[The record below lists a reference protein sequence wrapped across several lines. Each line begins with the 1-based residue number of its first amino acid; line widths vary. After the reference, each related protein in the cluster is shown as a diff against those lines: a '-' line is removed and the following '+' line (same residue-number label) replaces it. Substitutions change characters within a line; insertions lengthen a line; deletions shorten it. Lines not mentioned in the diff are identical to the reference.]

1 MSFSKI
7 LLFLGVTL
15 TILLTGYGFKT
26 HIFSLNFVD
35 EDDNIVIGGL
45 LSNSNKLYKDIFTQ
59 HQPSAYIMSNI
70 IQKITRPQNI
80 YMVVKRHREFMI
92 AWSAIWLIFLSW
104 RFGWR
109 LWLVGSILEMSK
121 IILLGNMFLA
131 ESLVL
136 YPLIYLIAYM
146 LEKGRDK
153 WPQEMF
159 LVITTYWFVWF
170 TLSPLWPF
178 LVFYFFWGLFTTHHP
193 KQYFRN
199 YCLVGV
205 VAAACLISTADL
217 GKYLYDVIYINYKYY
232 LPLTTQIGF
241 SESLLKAF
249 ASPILPIF
257 SSGHSPLLGLIKLF
271 SVILLS
277 TISYSIYKKKLSS
290 AILYIMILALVSLRY
305 INPNNTIYGGF
316 HMLPWYGVMT
326 YLSIHTLTEL
336 KLRLLARIGV
346 FVVFVV
352 FILGL
357 LFPLVK
363 NNLLDSRDKER
374 DYYIHYSPGED
385 IWSLV
390 KILSRKE
397 PLSVWV
403 EPVEYWPYW
412 QSGAKPYSTMVNYY
426 GWMDKSEPLKHM
438 LRISLDQD
446 LPVIIWN
453 DNGEGIKEYL
463 DNYLRFKRDGKYINL
478 YLRKDRLDL
487 LTDDVRR
494 DLSYYRFE
502 IN

>member
-7 LLFLGVTL
+7 LLFLGVTC
-15 TILLTGYGFKT
+15 TIFLTGYGFRT

-45 LSNSNKLYKDIFTQ
+45 LNNSNKLYVDIFTQ
-59 HQPSAYIMSNI
+59 HQPSAYIMSGI

-92 AWSAIWLIFLSW
+92 IWSAIWLIFLSW

-109 LWLVGSILEMSK
+109 LWLAGSILELSK

-146 LEKGRDK
+146 LEQGRGK
-153 WPQEMF
+153 YPKEIF
-159 LVITTYWFVWF
+159 LVIATYWFVWF

-178 LVFYFFWGLFTTHHP
+178 LIFYFFWGLLTTSGP
-193 KQYFRN
+193 KQHFLN
-199 YCLVGV
+199 YSLVGV
-205 VAAACLISTADL
+205 SAAGYLIIATDL
-217 GKYLYDVIYINYKYY
+217 GKYLYDVVYINYKYY
-232 LPLTTQIGF
+232 LPLTTQISF
-241 SESLLKAF
+241 SESLLKAV
-249 ASPILPIF
+249 ASPIMPIF
-257 SSGHSPLLGLIKLF
+257 ASGHSPLLGLIKLF
-271 SVILLS
+271 SWIMFA
-277 TISYSIYKKKLSS
+277 TISYSIYKKKISS
-290 AILYIMILALVSLRY
+290 GFLYIMILALVSLRY
-305 INPNNTIYGGF
+305 INPNNTLYGGF
-316 HMLPWYGVMT
+316 HMLPWFGIMT
-326 YLSIHTLTEL
+326 YLAIHSLADL
-336 KLRLLARIGV
+336 KLRLLTRLGV
-346 FVVFVV
+346 FMVFLVLV
-352 FILGL
+352 ISL

-390 KILSRKE
+390 KILSRKQA
-397 PLSVWV
+397 LSVWV

-412 QSGAKPYSTMVNYY
+412 QSGARPYSTMVNYY
-426 GWMDKSEPLKHM
+426 GWMDQSEPLKNM
-438 LRISLDQD
+438 LKISLDQE
-446 LPVIIWN
+446 LPDIIWN
-453 DNGEGIKEYL
+453 DNGEGSKEYL

-478 YLRKDRLDL
+478 YLRNDRLDL